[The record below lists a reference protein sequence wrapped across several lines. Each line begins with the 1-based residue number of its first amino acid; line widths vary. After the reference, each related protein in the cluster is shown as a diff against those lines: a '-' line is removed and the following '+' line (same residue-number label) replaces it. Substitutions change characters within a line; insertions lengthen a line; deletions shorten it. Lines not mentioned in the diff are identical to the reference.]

1 MTPENVTPESR
12 ESVDQTY
19 RGLRAAMVLLVG
31 LLAAAVVFEIVASAL
46 AGAVCLQPSISAYYY
61 TPARPVFVAAL
72 SAVGAGLIIYRG
84 TTPAENVL
92 LDFAGFL
99 AFIVSFVP
107 TKIQPDA
114 CDATNVPSAAE
125 ISSAIA
131 NNVTAVLLIG
141 VVAVAVSVWLGPGR
155 YVGAD
160 GKLDASSRISAA
172 VCLVALVGGIAV
184 FLLFPQ
190 LFARYGHEISATA
203 LFGCIVAVVLIN
215 ANDASKK
222 GGVEPTRR
230 YHQWYRV
237 IAYGML
243 LAVVGIGLTRWAIP
257 GFTIWLFCV
266 EATLILGFGI
276 FWVVQSMELGGAVAR
291 ESAEGAATTAAQT
304 QR

>member
-1 MTPENVTPESR
+1 
-12 ESVDQTY
+12 
-19 RGLRAAMVLLVG
+19 
-31 LLAAAVVFEIVASAL
+31 
-46 AGAVCLQPSISAYYY
+46 
-61 TPARPVFVAAL
+61 
-72 SAVGAGLIIYRG
+72 
-84 TTPAENVL
+84 
-92 LDFAGFL
+92 
-99 AFIVSFVP
+99 
-107 TKIQPDA
+107 
-114 CDATNVPSAAE
+114 
-125 ISSAIA
+125 
-131 NNVTAVLLIG
+131 
-141 VVAVAVSVWLGPGR
+141 
-155 YVGAD
+155 VGAD

-222 GGVEPTRR
+222 GGVESTRR

-243 LAVVGIGLTRWAIP
+243 LAVVGLGLTRWVIP

-266 EATLILGFGI
+266 ETTLILGFGI

-291 ESAEGAATTAAQT
+291 ESAAEGAATTAAQT

>member
-131 NNVTAVLLIG
+131 NNVA
-141 VVAVAVSVWLGPGR
+141 
-155 YVGAD
+155 
-160 GKLDASSRISAA
+160 
-172 VCLVALVGGIAV
+172 
-184 FLLFPQ
+184 
-190 LFARYGHEISATA
+190 
-203 LFGCIVAVVLIN
+203 
-215 ANDASKK
+215 
-222 GGVEPTRR
+222 
-230 YHQWYRV
+230 
-237 IAYGML
+237 
-243 LAVVGIGLTRWAIP
+243 
-257 GFTIWLFCV
+257 
-266 EATLILGFGI
+266 
-276 FWVVQSMELGGAVAR
+276 
-291 ESAEGAATTAAQT
+291 
-304 QR
+304 